1 VTDILELV
9 RIAREAIEAERELWD
24 RRDDL
29 SLDIRVAERDGNEA
43 EVARL
48 KAEEAERLTAW
59 HTVYLN
65 AKGRV
70 EKLCNELGIS
80 ASDIHRLT

>member
-1 VTDILELV
+1 VTDILELA

-24 RRDDL
+24 RRDGL
-29 SLDIRVAERDGNEA
+29 ALDIRVAERDGNQA

-59 HTVYLN
+59 HKVYLD
-65 AKGRV
+65 AKDRV
-70 EKLCNELGIS
+70 GKLCNELGIN